1 MLEQV
6 IQLQLFLIV
15 ALTSTFVF
23 VGVYVKKERDFLQKI
38 LVAVSIFAVAT
49 IIGSSIKPIEFST
62 LWLVSY
68 LLYGLLLLVIK
79 SNSVTP
85 YGILIASILLTSA
98 TLLIPFENITFAEG
112 SFITL
117 KLILFVL
124 NVIVYVLLY
133 QQFHKK
139 EEKMYGNLL
148 IVLSLGII
156 SSFLIAEIYHLT
168 IMVLIFSV
176 ILWYANSKVTSDNN
190 RLFKSLEEQVHKL
203 NNEFQYELRKEVNK
217 HTFHLKEVQ
226 EKMSHINKIDNLTKA
241 YNKKAIFNI
250 IEELTLDR
258 RVEHFSLIMF
268 DLDNFKKLNDTLG
281 HVQGDLCLK
290 TLASIARECI
300 RESDSLGRYGGDE
313 FLIVLPKSSLST
325 ALTISERFRDNIDKK
340 TQPHFTVSIG
350 LSTYPEDGKTL
361 KDLLDVAD
369 KGLYLSKEKGRNA
382 VSYNNPNL
390 DKKY

>member
-1 MLEQV
+1 MLEQI
-6 IQLQLFLIV
+6 IQFQLFLIV

-38 LVAVSIFAVAT
+38 LVSVSVFAIAI
-49 IIGSSIKPIEFST
+49 IIGSSIKVIEFSI

-68 LLYGLLLLVIK
+68 LIFGLLLLIIR

-85 YGILIASILLTSA
+85 IGMLTGSILLTTV
-98 TLLIPFENITFAEG
+98 TLLIPFDNIVFSEE
-112 SFITL
+112 SFISL
-117 KLILFVL
+117 ELILFIL
-124 NVIVYVLLY
+124 DIIVYILLY
-133 QQFHKK
+133 QQFHKAQ
-139 EEKMYGNLL
+139 EQIYSNLL
-148 IVLSLGII
+148 IVLSIGII
-156 SSFLIAEIYHLT
+156 SGFLVEEIYHLT
-168 IMVLIFSV
+168 VMTLVFSI
-176 ILWYANSKVTSDNN
+176 ILWYAASKVTSDNDK
-190 RLFKSLEEQVHKL
+190 LYKSLEEKLHKL
-203 NNEFQYELRKEVNK
+203 DNEFQYELRKEVNK

-226 EKMSHINKIDNLTKA
+226 EKMSHINKIDNLTKS

-268 DLDNFKKLNDTLG
+268 DLDHFKNLNDTLG

-290 TLASIARECI
+290 TLASIARDCI
-300 RESDSLGRYGGDE
+300 RDSDSLGRYGGDE
-313 FLIVLPKSSLST
+313 FIIVLPKSSLST
-325 ALTISERFRDNIDKK
+325 AITIAERFRDNIDKK

-350 LSTYPEDGKTL
+350 LATYPEDGKTL

-382 VSYNNPNL
+382 VSYNNPSL